1 MSTADHVT
9 QLTEKHHRIEEKIQN
24 EMASPSADHVHIS
37 KLKREKLRLK
47 EKISMLSSE
56 ENLAH

>member
-9 QLTEKHHRIEEKIQN
+9 QLTEKHHQIEAEIQT

-37 KLKREKLRLK
+37 ELKREKLRLK
-47 EKISMLSSE
+47 EKISSLSMPLE
-56 ENLAH
+56 QTH

>member
-9 QLTEKHHRIEEKIQN
+9 QLTEKHHQIEAQIQT
-24 EMASPSADHVHIS
+24 EMASPSADHVQIS

-47 EKISMLSSE
+47 ERISTLSMAVE
-56 ENLAH
+56 LTH

>member
-24 EMASPSADHVHIS
+24 ELASPSADHVHIS
-37 KLKREKLRLK
+37 ELKREKLRIK
-47 EKISMLSSE
+47 EKISMLSAGAE
-56 ENLAH
+56 MTH

>member
-24 EMASPSADHVHIS
+24 ELASPSADHVHIS
-37 KLKREKLRLK
+37 ELKREKLRLK
-47 EKISMLSSE
+47 EKISMLAAE
-56 ENLAH
+56 EKVAH

>member
-9 QLTEKHHRIEEKIQN
+9 QLTEKHHRIDQQIRD

-37 KLKREKLRLK
+37 ELKREKLRIK
-47 EKISMLSSE
+47 EKISMLSTE
-56 ENLAH
+56 ESAAH

>member
-24 EMASPSADHVHIS
+24 ELASPSADHVHIS
-37 KLKREKLRLK
+37 ELKREKLRLK
-47 EKISMLSSE
+47 EKISMLSAE
-56 ENLAH
+56 EKVTH